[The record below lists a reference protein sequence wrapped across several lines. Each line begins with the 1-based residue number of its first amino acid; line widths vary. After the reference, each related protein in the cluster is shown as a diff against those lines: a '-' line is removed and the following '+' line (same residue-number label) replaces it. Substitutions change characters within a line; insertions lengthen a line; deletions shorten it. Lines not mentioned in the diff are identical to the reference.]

1 MRNMQGALFRM
12 YWLIG
17 SFQSNLQ
24 LCWFIDSL
32 TDILYIALLLDK
44 IGIQSWSAVVL
55 NLLRFYRH
63 IAPLER
69 IERVKIYDR

>member
-1 MRNMQGALFRM
+1 MCNMQGALFRM

-32 TDILYIALLLDK
+32 TDVLYIALLLDK
-44 IGIQSWSAVVL
+44 IQSWSAVVL
-55 NLLRFYRH
+55 DLLRFYRH